1 MLDELPH
8 KQLVSENTVAKILM
22 FFQDK
27 ARPALASRVPETL
40 GPLDNDHARL
50 VRLLHRPKVITICFL
65 GHSGV
70 GKSTLLNALAGGS
83 RQVLP
88 AGGIGPLTAMATEV
102 RYSDHGFFNAT
113 YHPRHHVTRLLFAL
127 EQKLKRLGSEPSSQD
142 IKNSGQDE
150 LELDAETRAEVTADV
165 NAAEEIA
172 ADSGKD
178 PVEQYIKQVKQIICA
193 DQFSQVPLEYLIDAL
208 RVACDLNP
216 VWNSD
221 VRGDDLRR
229 VSRARDVLRL
239 AREGNPYKKTLAE
252 GDQQFIA
259 ELNDHTAGFLAP
271 LIATIQVGW
280 PSELL
285 RAGVILV
292 DLPGVGIA
300 QDSYRQ
306 LTKAYVRDQARAV
319 VLVVDRAGPTEDSVE
334 LLRTSGYWDRLVGSM
349 DDPDSDPSN
358 MLIVVTKVD
367 DVASECWRNMPPT
380 NRPKKRA
387 VYAELVTQFQERMRG
402 QIREQLLKFGST
414 TNEIVSEAR
423 TKARKQILDNLEI
436 HPVSAPEYRKI
447 IIGDEDDTPFLS
459 NEMDTGIPELG
470 DSLRSLALAEA
481 SSRESQID
489 EVFQR
494 FVNGIVSAIRL
505 AKSQLED
512 QTGATREKKRVAAA
526 IDKFTT
532 PKSKERDLRVGAFRE
547 FLEATVQSRIRE
559 LVLEAKEAAQEEI
572 HDYLKKLRTAHWS
585 TLRAAVRRGGTFIGS
600 RAINLPVDI
609 ADRFQEPMAAV
620 WSQRLLKDI
629 RKRTAELASDISHIV
644 SEICGWAE
652 AEMKADLNP
661 ELLNDQKERI
671 ADRVAVMKQVG
682 KEAVDELRQVVKQR
696 LSDVIQKPI
705 RQACQKF
712 ITDGDDVGKGVKE
725 RILDLFN
732 SLAKQS
738 TAAAQPPAISVLKQ
752 NFEKVRGEINES
764 FNSWG
769 DPIQETV
776 DIILRRHNE
785 KVALLTT
792 GDREAALLELD
803 ALLISV
809 PEFS

>member
-1 MLDELPH
+1 MLDRLSH
-8 KQLVSENTVAKILM
+8 KQKVSEDTVAKLLM
-22 FFQDK
+22 FFLDK
-27 ARPALASRVPETL
+27 ARPALESRVPETL
-40 GPLDNDHARL
+40 GPLDNDYARL
-50 VRLLHRPKVITICFL
+50 VRLLNRPKAITICFL

-102 RYSDHGFFNAT
+102 RYSDHGFFNVT

-127 EQKLKRLGSEPSSQD
+127 EQKLKRLGSEASPQD
-142 IKNSGQDE
+142 VKSSGQNE
-150 LELDAETRAEVTADV
+150 LELDADARADV
-165 NAAEEIA
+165 TEEVNSADEIS
-172 ADSGKD
+172 ADSGRD
-178 PVEQYIKQVKQIICA
+178 PVEQYIKQAKQIICG
-193 DQFSQVPLEYLIDAL
+193 DQFSQVSLEYLIDAL

-229 VSRARDVLRL
+229 VSKVRDVLRL
-239 AREGNPYKKTLAE
+239 AREIHTYKKTLAD

-271 LIATIQVGW
+271 LIATIRVGW

-285 RAGVILV
+285 HAGVILV

-306 LTKAYVRDQARAV
+306 LTKEYVRDRARAV
-319 VLVVDRAGPTEDSVE
+319 VLVVDRAGPTQDSVE

-349 DDPDSDPSN
+349 DDPESDPSN
-358 MLIVVTKVD
+358 MIIVVTKVD
-367 DVASECWRNMPPT
+367 DVAAECWRNLAQT
-380 NRPKKRA
+380 NRPRKRE
-387 VYAELVTQFQERMRG
+387 VYAELVTQFQVKMRA
-402 QIREQLLKFGST
+402 QIRDQLMKFGSS

-423 TKARKQILDNLEI
+423 AKARDQILDNLEI
-436 HPVSAPEYRKI
+436 HPVSAPEYRKLI
-447 IIGDEDDTPFLS
+447 VRDEDDAPFLS
-459 NEMDTGIPELG
+459 SEIDTGIPNLAQ
-470 DSLRSLALAEA
+470 SLRTLALAEA
-481 SSRESQID
+481 SSRERQID

-494 FVNGIVSAIRL
+494 FVSGIISAIRL
-505 AKSQLED
+505 AKSPLED
-512 QTGATREKKRVAAA
+512 QTGATRETKRVAAA
-526 IDKFTT
+526 LDKFTA
-532 PKSKERDLRVGAFRE
+532 PKRRERDLRVGAFRE
-547 FLEATVQSRIRE
+547 FLEATAQSRIRE
-559 LVLEAKEAAQEEI
+559 LVLEAKEVAQEEI
-572 HDYLKKLRTAHWS
+572 HDYLKTLQTAHWS
-585 TLRAAVRRGGTFIGS
+585 TLRAAVRRGGAFIGS

-629 RKRTAELASDISHIV
+629 RKRTAELAADISNIV
-644 SEICGWAE
+644 EEICGWAE
-652 AEMKADLNP
+652 VEMKADLNA
-661 ELLNDQKERI
+661 ELLNDQKKRI

-682 KEAVDELRQVVKQR
+682 KEAVDELRQVVKQK

-712 ITDGDDVGKGVKE
+712 VTEGDDQGTGVKQ
-725 RILDLFN
+725 RILVLFN

-752 NFEKVRGEINES
+752 NFEKVRVEINES

-776 DIILRRHNE
+776 DIIMRRHNE

-792 GDREAALLELD
+792 GDREAALIELD
-803 ALLISV
+803 TLLESAH
-809 PEFS
+809 EFS